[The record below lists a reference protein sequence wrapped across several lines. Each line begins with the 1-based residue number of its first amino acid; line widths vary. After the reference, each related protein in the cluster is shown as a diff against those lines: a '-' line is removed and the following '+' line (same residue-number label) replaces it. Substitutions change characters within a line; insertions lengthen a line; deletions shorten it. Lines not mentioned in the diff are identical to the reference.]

1 MKKKIFYWS
10 PFFSNIAT
18 IKAVLNSAISVNK
31 FSKNNSKPI
40 LINAIGEWDEFE
52 KIIVENNIEV
62 VDLKLRKYFKKKKIN
77 GFFLSRYYQIKI
89 FFLAFIPLYNILKKN
104 KSSIFILHLVTSLP
118 LFINF
123 FFNTGAKV
131 ILRISGLP
139 RLNFFRKLFWQI
151 VIKKVDTITTPTIAT
166 RNYLKKMFKK
176 QKICLLRD
184 PIIFVKEIL
193 RKNNKNQKNNNL
205 GFNVYVSIGR
215 LTKQK
220 NFIFLL
226 ECFKKIIEKN
236 NNNYLYILGN
246 GEDFRKLE
254 KFVDENNLKKNIFLE
269 GYKKNIYEYLNKSK
283 AFILP
288 SLWEDPGFVLIEA
301 AYANTLI
308 ISSNCNNGPKEIIED
323 NQNGFL
329 FKSNDKSDFLRIFEG
344 LEQVPEKDLYK
355 KKLNA
360 KKMSRNF
367 SLFNHYIELHKI
379 LINV

>member
-1 MKKKIFYWS
+1 MTGW
-10 PFFSNIAT
+10 
-18 IKAVLNSAISVNK
+18 VL
-31 FSKNNSKPI
+31 
-40 LINAIGEWDEFE
+40 
-52 KIIVENNIEV
+52 
-62 VDLKLRKYFKKKKIN
+62 
-77 GFFLSRYYQIKI
+77 
-89 FFLAFIPLYNILKKN
+89 
-104 KSSIFILHLVTSLP
+104 FILHLVTSLP

-123 FFNTGAKV
+123 FFNTGIKV

-139 RLNFFRKLFWQI
+139 RLNFFRKFFWKI

-166 RNYLKKMFKK
+166 RNYLKKIFKK

-193 RKNNKNQKNNNL
+193 RENNKNQNNNNL
-205 GFNVYVSIGR
+205 GYNVYVSIGR

-236 NNNYLYILGN
+236 NNNCLYILGS
-246 GEDFRKLE
+246 GEDSKKLK
-254 KFVDENNLKKNIFLE
+254 KFVDANNLKKNIFFE
-269 GYKKNIYEYLNKSK
+269 GYKKNVYEYLNKSK

-288 SLWEDPGFVLIEA
+288 SLWEDPGFVLVEA

-308 ISSNCNNGPKEIIED
+308 ISSNCNNGPKEIIDD
-323 NQNGFL
+323 NKNGFL
-329 FKSNDKSDFLRIFEG
+329 FKSNDKSDFLRIFES
-344 LEQVPEKDLYK
+344 LEKIPEKDIYK

-367 SLFNHYIELHKI
+367 SLFNHYLELQKI

>member
-1 MKKKIFYWS
+1 M
-10 PFFSNIAT
+10 
-18 IKAVLNSAISVNK
+18 
-31 FSKNNSKPI
+31 
-40 LINAIGEWDEFE
+40 
-52 KIIVENNIEV
+52 
-62 VDLKLRKYFKKKKIN
+62 
-77 GFFLSRYYQIKI
+77 
-89 FFLAFIPLYNILKKN
+89 
-104 KSSIFILHLVTSLP
+104 
-118 LFINF
+118 
-123 FFNTGAKV
+123 V
-131 ILRISGLP
+131 ILL
-139 RLNFFRKLFWQI
+139 
-151 VIKKVDTITTPTIAT
+151 
-166 RNYLKKMFKK
+166 MK

-246 GEDFRKLE
+246 GEDLRKLE

-367 SLFNHYIELHKI
+367 SLFNHYIELQKI

>member
-18 IKAVLNSAISVNK
+18 IKAVLNSAISINK
-31 FSKNNSKPI
+31 FSRDDLKPI
-40 LINAIGEWDEFE
+40 LINVIGEWDEFE
-52 KIIVENNIEV
+52 NIIAENNIEV

-77 GFFLSRYYQIKI
+77 GFFSSRYYQIKI
-89 FFLAFIPLYNILKKN
+89 FFLAFIPLYNVLKKN
-104 KSSIFILHLVTSLP
+104 RSNVFILHLVTSLP

-123 FFNTGAKV
+123 FFNTGIKV

-139 RLNFFRKLFWQI
+139 RLNFFRKFFWKI

-166 RNYLKKMFKK
+166 RNYLKKIFKK

-193 RKNNKNQKNNNL
+193 RENNKNQNNNNL
-205 GFNVYVSIGR
+205 GYNVYVSIGR

-236 NNNYLYILGN
+236 NNNCLYILGS
-246 GEDFRKLE
+246 GEESKKLK
-254 KFVDENNLKKNIFLE
+254 KFVDENNLKKNIFFE
-269 GYKKNIYEYLNKSK
+269 GYKKNVYEYLNKSK

-288 SLWEDPGFVLIEA
+288 SLWEDPGFVLVEA

-308 ISSNCNNGPKEIIED
+308 ISSNCNNGPKEIVDD

-329 FKSNDKSDFLRIFEG
+329 FKSNDKSDFLRIFES
-344 LEQVPEKDLYK
+344 LEKIPEKDIYK

-367 SLFNHYIELHKI
+367 SLFNHYLELQKI